1 MGEPSGKERKMKDL
15 IEKYGVKQLGF
26 HVRSIEESAEL
37 FAKLVDAWA
46 RSRPVSSL
54 RLRVSDP

>member
-1 MGEPSGKERKMKDL
+1 MKDL